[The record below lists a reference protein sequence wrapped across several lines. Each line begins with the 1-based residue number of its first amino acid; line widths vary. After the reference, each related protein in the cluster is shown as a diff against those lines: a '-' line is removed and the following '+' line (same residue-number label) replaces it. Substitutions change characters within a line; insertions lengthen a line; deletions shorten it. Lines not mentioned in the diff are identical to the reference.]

1 MLKRDDLNHLEMGL
15 WFHSWE
21 KILFSLQAKPLT
33 KLDVTSKTL
42 HVNALWKQETSLQEN
57 RDLTKDQNLCR
68 VPLQPE
74 TDSYLSQQPH
84 ATSTLTNPEWLGQ
97 SVGQKEDGSNRT

>member
-1 MLKRDDLNHLEMGL
+1 MLKQDDFNHLKMGL

-42 HVNALWKQETSLQEN
+42 HVDALWKQVKSLQEN
-57 RDLTKDQNLCR
+57 RDLTKDQNLCLD
-68 VPLQPE
+68 PLCPE
-74 TDSYLSQQPH
+74 TDSDLSQQPQ
-84 ATSTLTNPEWLGQ
+84 ATSQLSLIQN
-97 SVGQKEDGSNRT
+97 D